1 MHGCAGAHELAI
13 ANEVRVEY
21 LCYSGICESFG
32 AFDGELR
39 DAFYRF
45 QDSGYHENDRVFVPT
60 QVLVHAFD
68 IASTA
73 KDDLLARETA
83 NGFSLYTEKVVIF
96 LHNSMLVSSV
106 IDAEQELD
114 VSHGFAAE
122 HLELVLEL

>member
-1 MHGCAGAHELAI
+1 MI
-13 ANEVRVEY
+13 VSFSQRKY
-21 LCYSGICESFG
+21 LFMLFE
-32 AFDGELR
+32 
-39 DAFYRF
+39 
-45 QDSGYHENDRVFVPT
+45 
-60 QVLVHAFD
+60 

-114 VSHGFAAE
+114 VSHSFAAE
-122 HLELVLEL
+122 HLELVLDL

>member
-1 MHGCAGAHELAI
+1 MSKIRATTK
-13 ANEVRVEY
+13 
-21 LCYSGICESFG
+21 
-32 AFDGELR
+32 
-39 DAFYRF
+39 
-45 QDSGYHENDRVFVPT
+45 NDRDFLPT

-73 KDDLLARETA
+73 NDDWFARETA